1 MTAGI
6 TGIDHVVIAVNDL
19 DRAVAAY
26 RRLGFTLS
34 PRATHSAA
42 MGTANHTIMLEDDYF
57 ELLAVLTPT
66 DRNARWRDALA
77 QGEGVVGLAAATPG
91 ALAARTAWLEA
102 GLSPGDLVAFSRPV
116 ERPGGIKTEAR
127 FEIVSLPKET
137 LPGIGL
143 FACAQLTRNA
153 VWLPE
158 LVVHPNTAMA
168 IRKLTV
174 SVPDPLDAG
183 RTWVRA
189 FPGSTAA
196 PIDGGIRIGPGRHA
210 IDLLD
215 PSTAARRYRLAKPP
229 DRAKPVGLDFAVSS
243 VDACRAAL
251 AQGGAKLQIDGDVTV
266 IGADQ
271 ACGVVITLLPA
282 SSPAM

>member
-1 MTAGI
+1 MTAAI

-19 DRAVAAY
+19 DRAQAAY

-34 PRATHSAA
+34 PRAMHSAA
-42 MGTANHTIMLEDDYF
+42 MGTANHTIMLEHDYF
-57 ELLAVLTPT
+57 ELLSVLTPT
-66 DRNARWRDALA
+66 DRNARWREALA
-77 QGEGVVGLAAATPG
+77 DGEGVVGLAAATSG
-91 ALAARTAWLEA
+91 ALAAHTAWLQA
-102 GLSPGDLVAFSRPV
+102 GLSPGDVVAFSRPV

-127 FEIVSLPKET
+127 FETVSLPKEA
-137 LPGIGL
+137 LPGLGL

-174 SVPDPLDAG
+174 SVPDPLDASA
-183 RTWVRA
+183 TWVRA

-196 PIDGGIRIGPGRHA
+196 PIDGGICIRPGRHA

-215 PSTAARRYRLAKPP
+215 PPTAARRYRLAKPF
-229 DRAKPVGLDFAVSS
+229 DRVRAVGLDFAVRT

-251 AQGGAKLQIDGDVTV
+251 AQGGATLEIDGNLTV

-282 SSPAM
+282 SSRVM

>member
-19 DRAVAAY
+19 DHAQAAY

-34 PRATHSAA
+34 SRATHSAA

-57 ELLAVLTPT
+57 ELLSVLTPT
-66 DRNARWRDALA
+66 DRNARWREALA
-77 QGEGVVGLAAATPG
+77 DGEGVVGLAAATPG
-91 ALAARTAWLEA
+91 ALAARTAWVQA
-102 GLSPGDLVAFSRPV
+102 GLSPGDVVAFSRPV
-116 ERPGGIKTEAR
+116 ERLRGIKTEAR
-127 FEIVSLPKET
+127 FEIVSLPMET

-143 FACAQLTRNA
+143 FACAQLTRDA

-174 SVPDPLDAG
+174 SVPDPLDASG
-183 RTWVRA
+183 TLVRA
-189 FPGSTAA
+189 FPGATAA
-196 PIDGGIRIGPGRHA
+196 SIDGGICIRPGRHA

-215 PSTAARRYRLAKPP
+215 PSTAARRYRLAKPLE
-229 DRAKPVGLDFAVSS
+229 RARAVGLDLTVGT
-243 VDACRAAL
+243 VDACRAVV
-251 AQGGAKLQIDGDVTV
+251 AQGGATFASDGDRTV

-282 SSPAM
+282 SLPVM